1 MRRAVVLIVAAV
13 LAAVPAMA
21 RAPEEAVLPEV
32 GVGLAAAFGGMYVGW
47 ATSSSVAG
55 LFPDN
60 PALSRQLRMATI
72 LGGMVLGASG
82 GVAVTGTLL
91 GVDGNLPLCFLGG
104 VMGIGVGY
112 LLSIP
117 LYILADVDLDL
128 VLLPVAAVALAVWGF
143 NHRATA
149 C

>member
-1 MRRAVVLIVAAV
+1 MSRAVVLIVAAV
-13 LAAVPAMA
+13 LAAVSAMA
-21 RAPEEAVLPEV
+21 RSPEEAVLAEA

-47 ATSSSVAG
+47 AISSSVAG
-55 LFPDN
+55 LSPDDSV
-60 PALSRQLRMATI
+60 LGRELRMATI

-82 GVAVTGTLL
+82 GVAATGTLL

-104 VMGIGVGY
+104 VMGIGAGY

-117 LYILADVDLDL
+117 LYILADLDLDL

-143 NHRATA
+143 NHGATA
-149 C
+149 R